1 MFGPVGIVG
10 SAGAGPG
17 PAGTNSQIKVA
28 LSCSQSHGSPV
39 VELSRSLPLII
50 FALPDEISATH
61 NSMPLSLVLRNER
74 CVPSG
79 EKCTFERFAC
89 GGAATFTSLPS
100 EIFFRVMAKIL
111 AVRWGPF
118 VRGSIRTP

>member
-10 SAGAGPG
+10 SAGAGPR

-61 NSMPLSLVLRNER
+61 NSMPLSLVVRNER
-74 CVPSG
+74 CGPPG
-79 EKCTFERFAC
+79 EKFTFQRLAC
-89 GGAATFTSLPS
+89 VGAAAFTSLPS
-100 EIFFRVMAKIL
+100 ESLLTVMAKVL
-111 AVRWGPF
+111 ADRCGPF
-118 VRGSIRTP
+118 V